1 METPPGQV
9 FQRDFR
15 QHPGSERP
23 EQPSRP
29 IKLLQWNI
37 ERGYQLAGIIEE
49 LRRIDADI
57 ISLQEVDVGC
67 DRSGGA
73 DTGVAIAQALGL
85 NYAFFCEFEEL
96 RSPLR
101 DARSQ
106 GGGVHGNAILSKWPF
121 SELAVVR
128 HRHHP
133 VDWNNPAHP
142 LARREPRRGERAV
155 LRAVVETPQGP
166 VVVYNAHLE
175 VFCGLLARIA
185 QLADIFAD
193 ARSMADRGFQ
203 HQAILGD
210 MNTMAHGIA
219 RLSPHYCTDHMRYR
233 SIGMDEAA
241 VWHRHV
247 LPVLDPRYAL
257 GSGSGSAGSR
267 RSTLASPAASTAAA
281 ATGAGSGRGSS
292 ITGAHLAASRRATA
306 GAAAPEAAAGAV
318 APKAAAEAAAKAA
331 AGTAGE
337 AALDATAAGP
347 AFGGQQPHP
356 PHPPPPQQ
364 QQQQQQQQQP
374 LQQQPAEPQ
383 VHQETAAPINPQLLA
398 WGLSAQ
404 VARDATNPGFA
415 DPFHPSTT
423 TLDNPAYRWFGL
435 SLMKGKLDWVLLRR
449 MRATAQAVGNDDYS
463 LSDHKWLAAEVDFD

>member
-1 METPPGQV
+1 MQRVALAYVRRKFEFAMETPPGQV

-155 LRAVVETPQGP
+155 LRAVVETPQ
-166 VVVYNAHLE
+166 VY
-175 VFCGLLARIA
+175 CLA
-185 QLADIFAD
+185 
-193 ARSMADRGFQ
+193 
-203 HQAILGD
+203 
-210 MNTMAHGIA
+210 
-219 RLSPHYCTDHMRYR
+219 
-233 SIGMDEAA
+233 
-241 VWHRHV
+241 
-247 LPVLDPRYAL
+247 
-257 GSGSGSAGSR
+257 AG
-267 RSTLASPAASTAAA
+267 
-281 ATGAGSGRGSS
+281 GAGGQGYVCSIVEHRMMGWSS
-292 ITGAHLAASRRATA
+292 
-306 GAAAPEAAAGAV
+306 APE
-318 APKAAAEAAAKAA
+318 
-331 AGTAGE
+331 
-337 AALDATAAGP
+337 
-347 AFGGQQPHP
+347 
-356 PHPPPPQQ
+356 
-364 QQQQQQQQQP
+364 
-374 LQQQPAEPQ
+374 
-383 VHQETAAPINPQLLA
+383 
-398 WGLSAQ
+398 S
-404 VARDATNPGFA
+404 
-415 DPFHPSTT
+415 
-423 TLDNPAYRWFGL
+423 
-435 SLMKGKLDWVLLRR
+435 
-449 MRATAQAVGNDDYS
+449 
-463 LSDHKWLAAEVDFD
+463 